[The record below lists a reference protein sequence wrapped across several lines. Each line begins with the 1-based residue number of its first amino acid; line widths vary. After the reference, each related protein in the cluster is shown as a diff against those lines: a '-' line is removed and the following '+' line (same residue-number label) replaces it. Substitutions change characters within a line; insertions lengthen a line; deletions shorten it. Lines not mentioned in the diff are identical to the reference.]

1 MKRFWMV
8 FSVALTGL
16 VLSASVAAAQA
27 KLGFIDSRK
36 LITEAPGAKEAQQ
49 TLERELQGY
58 QSGVQGLQGE
68 LERLRTQLASQ
79 QGTPSEQQQQAFQQK
94 LTVYQDSVRKIEQTV
109 QQRQQQLVSPI
120 MQRINTAVEAVR
132 TEGGYAMI
140 FDASAGALITAD
152 PTLDLTDRVLARLR
166 QQGAG

>member
-8 FSVALTGL
+8 LSVALTGL
-16 VLSASVAAAQA
+16 VLSASLAAAQA
-27 KLGFIDSRK
+27 KIGFIDSRK
-36 LITEAPGAKEAQQ
+36 LIAEAPGAKEAQQ

-68 LERLRTQLASQ
+68 LERLRTQLAGQ
-79 QGTPSEQQQQAFQQK
+79 QGTPNAQQQQAFQQK

-152 PTLDLTDRVLARLR
+152 PALDLTDRVLARLR